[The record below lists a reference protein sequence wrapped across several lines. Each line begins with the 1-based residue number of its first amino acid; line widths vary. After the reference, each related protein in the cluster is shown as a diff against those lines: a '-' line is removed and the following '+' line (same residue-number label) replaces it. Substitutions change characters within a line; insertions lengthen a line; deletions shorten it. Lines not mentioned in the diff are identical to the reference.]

1 MESEMNKLYAVSI
14 MNATNQI
21 WNLVVEETSKRQAVE
36 VARLKVLAES
46 DYRIIKVK
54 SAVIQFPQL
63 STLQA

>member
-1 MESEMNKLYAVSI
+1 MNKLYAVSI

-46 DYRIIKVK
+46 DYRIIKIK

-63 STLQA
+63 SALQA

>member
-1 MESEMNKLYAVSI
+1 MNKLYAVSI